1 MDRGTW
7 FKKRQTGLSDLAH
20 TQLPTSLSPQSQSP
34 LPTFI
39 VFDRRA
45 YFIRISELLTSRFQS
60 PWPSNSIT
68 LGALVFRS
76 WNLSGASLTLHP
88 YCLVCL
94 VPVILPL
101 AESWTRNQVWSWGL
115 WSAGLRYQQAV
126 HLDKAQFP
134 HL

>member
-1 MDRGTW
+1 MALKFHKFGC
-7 FKKRQTGLSDLAH
+7 FG
-20 TQLPTSLSPQSQSP
+20 
-34 LPTFI
+34 
-39 VFDRRA
+39 
-45 YFIRISELLTSRFQS
+45 FQS
-60 PWPSNSIT
+60 PYHQPWS
-68 LGALVFRS
+68 
-76 WNLSGASLTLHP
+76 LSGASLTLHP

-101 AESWTRNQVWSWGL
+101 AESWTRNQVGSWGL